1 MSEATQSAETSLANG
16 NRLRSAKDGGTPE
29 ITRRNHELQQTHL
42 QLGIW
47 RVYPWWSRLRWDG
60 TPIAVVIH
68 TPYLFCLVLSPS
80 LHRFPRLCIEMS
92 SGGKEAATPRLAKP
106 HRWQRSHWPIAAGD
120 AAPRWSYSWDNTTK
134 SWITVKPSPAW
145 NFSRWEILR
154 KRTDFLDGGWSTLH
168 CDFCW
173 WTKSYPKKMLC
184 SIRLEKSL
192 EKGSRTIFLTPD
204 IHACVL
210 ERMRTWKKMRWW
222 AQPTTPNN
230 AKSSS
235 AENRPRNGALSM
247 RSTCAKIESDKPV
260 ISTKWQLHECM
271 VV

>member
-1 MSEATQSAETSLANG
+1 MVKSPQVRRNPDRCGDSHSLPLLFGAFAQPSRVPQALHRNVQRWKRSSHTKMSEATQRA
-16 NRLRSAKDGGTPE
+16 
-29 ITRRNHELQQTHL
+29 
-42 QLGIW
+42 
-47 RVYPWWSRLRWDG
+47 
-60 TPIAVVIH
+60 
-68 TPYLFCLVLSPS
+68 
-80 LHRFPRLCIEMS
+80 
-92 SGGKEAATPRLAKP
+92 
-106 HRWQRSHWPIAAGD
+106 RSHWPIVAGD
-120 AAPRWSYSWDNTTK
+120 AAPRWRYSWDNTTK

-192 EKGSRTIFLTPD
+192 EKGSRMIFLTPD

-210 ERMRTWKKMRWW
+210 ERMTTWKKMRWW

>member
-1 MSEATQSAETSLANG
+1 MNYSKTISSLEFFKMG
-16 NRLRSAKDGGTPE
+16 DSSKKNRLPGWWLIYSA
-29 ITRRNHELQQTHL
+29 LQ
-42 QLGIW
+42 
-47 RVYPWWSRLRWDG
+47 
-60 TPIAVVIH
+60 
-68 TPYLFCLVLSPS
+68 
-80 LHRFPRLCIEMS
+80 
-92 SGGKEAATPRLAKP
+92 
-106 HRWQRSHWPIAAGD
+106 
-120 AAPRWSYSWDNTTK
+120 
-134 SWITVKPSPAW
+134 
-145 NFSRWEILR
+145 
-154 KRTDFLDGGWSTLH
+154 FLLMNQNLT
-168 CDFCW
+168 
-173 WTKSYPKKMLC
+173 PKKMLC

-192 EKGSRTIFLTPD
+192 EKGSRMIFLTPD

-210 ERMRTWKKMRWW
+210 ERMTTWKKMRWW